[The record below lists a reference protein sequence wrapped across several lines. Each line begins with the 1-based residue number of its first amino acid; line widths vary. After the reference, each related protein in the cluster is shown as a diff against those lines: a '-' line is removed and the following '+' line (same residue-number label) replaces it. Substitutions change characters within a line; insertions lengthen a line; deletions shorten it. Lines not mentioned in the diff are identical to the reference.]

1 MMAREKLGWLI
12 TCLIVLACGCGGGG
26 QTSPATTSAAPVVAP
41 AITAQPVSQS
51 TPMGLAATYSVTATG
66 TAPQYQWSR
75 NGVVISGANESQ
87 YVTPATGLDDTGA
100 SFTVTVSNSAGTTTS
115 DAATL
120 TVTARA
126 PKTGDLR
133 FQLVDAAQTVNG
145 YGIGTAFQS
154 SALIGGE
161 QTFNGSIGTPLHA
174 GPGDCAKPPVTN
186 GTGCAWLFS
195 VVSLASSLGANASG
209 FTSGYASDSYANFQS
224 DMQSWPWQNS
234 TVGNGV
240 LPFASASVVTS
251 IDFEP
256 DNVLFG
262 LSWIQSSQ
270 QSGFQPT
277 VQTVAPADL
286 QAAATTAGANSQ
298 VITAISYNAG
308 AYNAG
313 ATPAAITFLSY
324 GWQADTSTI
333 YEAQVATVSP
343 ANAATAAANLASQGY
358 VITAIGLADSAADIV
373 LVGTR
378 VQGDTMPRPFMSTAV
393 ANNPTVFQQGYAM
406 VGTINYPSP
415 TVANTYAT
423 IILAER

>member
-1 MMAREKLGWLI
+1 MIAREKLGWLFAS
-12 TCLIVLACGCGGGG
+12 LIVLAGGCGGGG
-26 QTSPATTSAAPVVAP
+26 ETPPASTSAPVVAP

-51 TPMGLAATYSVTATG
+51 TPMGLTATYSVTATG
-66 TAPQYQWSR
+66 TVPQFQWSK
-75 NGVVISGANESQ
+75 NGVAIPGATGSQ
-87 YVTPATGLDDTGA
+87 YITPATGLGDTGT
-100 SFTVTVSNSAGTTTS
+100 SFTVTASNSAGTATS
-115 DAATL
+115 AAATL

-154 SALIGGE
+154 SALLNGE

-174 GPGDCAKPPVTN
+174 GPGDCAIPPVTN
-186 GTGCAWLFS
+186 GTGCTWLFS
-195 VVSLASSLGANASG
+195 VVSLSSSLGTAASG
-209 FTSGYASDSYANFQS
+209 FASGYASDLYANFQS
-224 DMQSWPWQNS
+224 DMQSWPYANAG
-234 TVGNGV
+234 TDV
-240 LPFASASVVTS
+240 LPFASSSVVTS

-256 DNVLFG
+256 DNILFG

-298 VITAISYNAG
+298 VITAISYNSG
-308 AYNAG
+308 ASNAG
-313 ATPAAITFLSY
+313 ANSAAITFLSY

-333 YEAQVATVSP
+333 YEAQVTTVSP
-343 ANAATAAANLASQGY
+343 ADAATAAADLAGQGY
-358 VITAIGLADSAADIV
+358 IITAIGLADGAADIV

-378 VQGDTMPRPFMSTAV
+378 VQGDTMPRPFMSTAI
-393 ANNPTVFQQGYAM
+393 ANDPKVFQQGYAM
-406 VGTINYPSP
+406 IGTINYPSP
-415 TVANTYAT
+415 TVPNTLAT
-423 IILAER
+423 LVLAER

>member
-12 TCLIVLACGCGGGG
+12 TCLIVLAGGCGGGG
-26 QTSPATTSAAPVVAP
+26 QTSPATSSAAPVVAA

-51 TPMGLAATYSVTATG
+51 TPMGLTATYSVTAAG

-75 NGVVISGANESQ
+75 NGMVIPGANESQ
-87 YVTPATGLDDTGA
+87 YVTPATGFDDTGA
-100 SFTVTVSNSAGTTTS
+100 SFTVTVSNSAGTATS

-145 YGIGTAFQS
+145 YGIGTTFQS

-174 GPGDCAKPPVTN
+174 GPGDCANPPVTN

-195 VVSLASSLGANASG
+195 VVSLPASLGASASG
-209 FTSGYASDSYANFQS
+209 FTSGYASDSYVNFQS

-240 LPFASASVVTS
+240 LPFASSSVVTS

-286 QAAATTAGANSQ
+286 QAAATSAGANSQ

-308 AYNAG
+308 VS
-313 ATPAAITFLSY
+313 PAAITFLSY
-324 GWQADTSTI
+324 GWQTDTSTI
-333 YEAQVATVSP
+333 YEAQVTTVSS

-358 VITAIGLADSAADIV
+358 IITAIGLADSAADIV

-393 ANNPTVFQQGYAM
+393 ANDPTVFQQGYAM
-406 VGTINYPSP
+406 IGTIDYPSP
-415 TVANTYAT
+415 TVPNTYAT